1 MLRTQE
7 GERFEQV
14 WQVVTVEIAETGAFA
29 AGALAGERNEGR
41 RGLDLLVRHGEALRE
56 GVRDGVPI
64 ALGYLAVS
72 FSLGIAARKAGLDA
86 VQAFFASLFNNASAG
101 EYAGFAV
108 IGAGGSLLEM
118 AVVMLVA
125 NARYLLM
132 SCSMAQRF
140 SPRTP
145 LIHRVLVGFDLTDE
159 LFGISI
165 ARPGEADPYYSYG
178 AMVVALA
185 RPQSQLSRQEMTVE
199 GIDVVLAMDISGS
212 MLAEDF
218 KPNRLEAAKKVAA
231 DFIEGRKNDR
241 MGLVVFAGEA
251 FTQVPLTI
259 DHQVLLKQLGAVK
272 SGLVRDGTALGD
284 GLATA
289 INRIKDSQAESKVI
303 ILLTDGVNNQGSVD
317 PLSAAEIAALYNI
330 RLYTI
335 GVGARG
341 KAPFPFRDQFGRVH
355 YQNIDVE
362 IDEDL
367 MKQMASATG
376 DGQYFRATNRK
387 ALQEIFDQ
395 IDEMETSKI
404 DVTQYAQTRDEHQPW
419 LWLAAIALL
428 LEALLR
434 YVWLKR

>member
-1 MLRTQE
+1 MSNLTFAHPWFLLGLVLVPLMVAWYLWRYRKQEAALQHSNLSLFDGIGQSLR
-7 GERFEQV
+7 
-14 WQVVTVEIAETGAFA
+14 
-29 AGALAGERNEGR
+29 
-41 RGLDLLVRHGEALRE
+41 VRLRWLPYALRC
-56 GVRDGVPI
+56 
-64 ALGYLAVS
+64 LAV
-72 FSLGIAARKAGLDA
+72 
-86 VQAFFASLFNNASAG
+86 
-101 EYAGFAV
+101 
-108 IGAGGSLLEM
+108 
-118 AVVMLVA
+118 
-125 NARYLLM
+125 
-132 SCSMAQRF
+132 
-140 SPRTP
+140 
-145 LIHRVLVGFDLTDE
+145 
-159 LFGISI
+159 
-165 ARPGEADPYYSYG
+165 G